1 MEFIHSSSSPA
12 TIAELDLFKVP
23 PTQTVIESMYDVEYR
38 PIGSL
43 AKATVFEFVVPPS
56 EHYTDLAATY
66 IYAKLK
72 IDGTGN
78 LEPTNNYAASL
89 FEQLDVYFGTV
100 NITPGNSLYHYQ
112 TYIDDLFFKYRSPTD
127 ACQMINSNAQT
138 RKDRTK
144 DKKLFDVILPIHA
157 PMFQQEKFLIDGVP
171 MTLRLKTS
179 PATFGIKCTDVTSPT
194 VTLDFQQLSLFIR
207 RVKLFP
213 FVQMSLSS
221 AIEKS
226 PAMYY
231 FQRNEV
237 KAFHLASG
245 FASNSIDNVYNGQLP
260 RKVITGFI
268 PDKAMN
274 GDIKSDPFTFIHK
287 NLKNIAF
294 VVNGVAIPSSPY
306 KPEFNENLFMR
317 EYYNIFRSMN
327 KDHGIPNINVNY
339 DEYKEKSPLLVFDLT
354 DDGTLAMDSG
364 ALSLVKRGNAR
375 VDINFKESLDEG
387 VHMIVFGI
395 YDSVLQIDSA
405 RNVIIDY

>member
-43 AKATVFEFVVPPS
+43 AKSTVFEFIVPAS

-66 IYAKLK
+66 LHAKLK
-72 IDGTGN
+72 IDGTGRV
-78 LEPTNNYAASL
+78 EPTNNYAASL
-89 FEQLDVYFGTV
+89 FEQLDVYLGTV
-100 NITPGNSLYHYQ
+100 NITPGSSLYHYQ
-112 TYIDDLFFKYRSPTD
+112 TYIDDLFFKYKSPAD
-127 ACQMINSNAQT
+127 ACQMIEKDVQS
-138 RKDRTK
+138 RVDRTK
-144 DKKLFDVILPIHA
+144 EKQLFDVILPIHA
-157 PMFQQEKFLIDGVP
+157 PMFQQEKFLIDGIP
-171 MTLRLKTS
+171 ITLRLKAS
-179 PATFGIKCTDVTSPT
+179 PPTFGIKCLETTTQT
-194 VTLDFQQLSLFIR
+194 VTIEFQQLSLFIR

-213 FVQMSLSS
+213 SVQMSISS
-221 AIEKS
+221 TIAKT

-237 KAFHLASG
+237 KAFHLSSG

-260 RKVITGFI
+260 RKVIVGFI
-268 PDKAMN
+268 PDKAMI

-287 NLKNIAF
+287 NLQNMSF

-306 KPEFNENLFMR
+306 KPEFNENLYMR

-327 KDHGIPNINVNY
+327 KDHGIPNINVHY
-339 DEYKEKSPLLVFDLT
+339 DEYKDKNPLLVFDLT

-364 ALSLVKRGNAR
+364 ALSLLKRGNAR
-375 VDINFKESLDEG
+375 VDINFKASLDEG
-387 VHMIVFGI
+387 IHMIFFGI
-395 YDSVLQIDSA
+395 YDSVLQIDSS